1 MKKVRKVLLYLG
13 VAIILLV
20 GLALISPTW
29 TPKIDGAN
37 SISVLEEAE
46 INGTGHELMIRGQD
60 KNNPVV
66 IFLHGG
72 PGVSEIPYVT
82 KYQDLLEK
90 NFTVVRYDQR
100 ASGKSYRFG
109 EDYSNLSTDLLVK
122 DVLAVTDYISAR
134 FNQKKVILAGHSF
147 GTYIGIQAAQQ
158 APEKYEAYIG
168 IGQMSDII
176 TSELDGL
183 NLTIEQAKLSGNT
196 ADVEYLQGLTEKV
209 QKGEMFT
216 PRDYVRKYGGA
227 ARLIDTAADMNNGL
241 LFGPEYNLL
250 DRIRYYRSVS
260 NAQEVLI
267 GQAFKKPLPTFVTKL
282 DVPMYFIMGQYDC
295 MTSAKAAK
303 TYFDQIDASKKEF
316 ITYDQSAH
324 YPQFEEKEKFS
335 KWMVD
340 TFTK

>member
-1 MKKVRKVLLYLG
+1 MKKVRKAFIYIG
-13 VAIILLV
+13 AAILLLV
-20 GLALISPTW
+20 GVALIIPTW
-29 TPKIDGAN
+29 TPSIDGEN
-37 SISVLEEAE
+37 SISVLEEVE

-72 PGVSEIPYVT
+72 PAVSEIPYVT

-90 NFTVVRYDQR
+90 HFTVVRYDQR
-100 ASGKSYRFG
+100 AGGKSYHFG

-122 DVLAVTDYISAR
+122 DVLALTDYISNR
-134 FNQKKVILAGHSF
+134 FHQEKVILAGHSF

-158 APEKYEAYIG
+158 APEKYKAYIG
-168 IGQMSDII
+168 IGQMSNV
-176 TSELDGL
+176 TESEKDALQF
-183 NLTIEQAKLSGNT
+183 TINQAKLSGNT
-196 ADVEYLQGLTEKV
+196 TDVEYLQGLTEKV
-209 QKGEMFT
+209 QSGEQFT
-216 PRDYVRKYGGA
+216 PRNYVGKYGGM
-227 ARLIDTAADMNNGL
+227 ARLIDVNADMDSG

-250 DRIRYYRSVS
+250 DRIRFYRSVS

-267 GQAFKKPLPTFVTKL
+267 GQVLKKPLPTFVTRL
-282 DVPMYFIMGQYDC
+282 EVPVYFIMGQYDY

-303 TYFDQIDASKKEF
+303 TYFDQIDAAKKEF

-335 KWMVD
+335 QWMVD
-340 TFTK
+340 SFTK

>member
-1 MKKVRKVLLYLG
+1 MKKVKKAFIYIG
-13 VAIILLV
+13 VAILLLV
-20 GLALISPTW
+20 GVALVFPTW
-29 TPKIDGAN
+29 SPSIDGTN
-37 SISVLEEAE
+37 SISVLEEVE

-72 PGVSEIPYVT
+72 PAVSEIPYVT

-90 NFTVVRYDQR
+90 HFTVVRYDQR
-100 ASGKSYRFG
+100 AGGKSYHFG

-122 DVLAVTDYISAR
+122 DVLALTDYIAAR
-134 FNQKKVILAGHSF
+134 FHQEKVILAGHSF

-158 APEKYEAYIG
+158 APEKYKAYIG
-168 IGQMSDII
+168 IGQMSNV
-176 TSELDGL
+176 TESEKDALQFTLD
-183 NLTIEQAKLSGNT
+183 QAKLSGDT
-196 ADVEYLQGLTEKV
+196 TDVEYLQELTEKV
-209 QKGEMFT
+209 QSGEQLT
-216 PRDYVRKYGGA
+216 PRNYVGKYGGT
-227 ARLIDTAADMNNGL
+227 ARLIDVNADMDRG

-250 DRIRYYRSVS
+250 DRIRFYRSVS

-267 GQAFKKPLPTFVTKL
+267 GQALKKPLPTFVTKL
-282 DVPMYFIMGQYDC
+282 DVPVYFIMGQYDY

-303 TYFDQIDASKKEF
+303 TYFDQIDAVKKEF

-335 KWMVD
+335 QWMVD
-340 TFTK
+340 SFAK